1 MKNKFILILLVLF
14 VNLNLANY
22 ISADE
27 FIFDTSDIKI
37 SDNGNIIDA
46 GNGLVTSNNDKI
58 KIIGDNFQ
66 YNKILSL
73 LKVGNG
79 IITSSNDNI
88 EIIADNF
95 QYDQNLSLISATG
108 DVIVKSLTQK
118 VTFKS
123 QSVRYNIK
131 ERVVVSEAESEIVDG
146 QGNLFSM
153 KGFTYTL
160 NDNLVKVNNAK
171 ILDVEKNRYHIKKAF
186 INVNTNKLI
195 GKDISIDFNNKS
207 FRKDNEPRIKGQ
219 SISSDGNISKIEGG
233 IFTTCKKRDGCP
245 PWELK
250 AKEIKHDKEKKTIF
264 YKSAWLK
271 LYDKPV
277 FYFPKFFHPDPT
289 VKRQSGF
296 LMPSFTD
303 STNTGLSLNL
313 PYYKVLAENKDFT
326 IRPRFYSNEKTLIQ
340 SEYRE
345 VNAKSRHILDLSLM
359 SEKEL
364 SGKSHFF
371 SKSTV
376 TFDFDNF
383 DETELTLNLQQVSND
398 TYLKLYKLK
407 SPLISDSSQSSLASS
422 LAVNAY
428 REDLTFDAEFQV
440 FEDLTKKHN
449 NDKYEFIL
457 PYFNLK
463 KELGPSN
470 ILIGNYSLTSSGYI
484 KNYNTNVY
492 EKVLINNLNFN
503 SDSKFTTNGFKNNY
517 NFLIKNINT
526 EGKNSKKYN
535 NNSDYKLESIF
546 EYNSSYPLKKELEN
560 YTNILKPLMSFKYS
574 PDKNKDMKNDVN
586 RLDINNI
593 YSLDRIGTNDA
604 VEGGASLTFGTEFSK
619 INRSDKEV
627 FGAKLANVLR
637 VEENENLSKTSK
649 LGAKTSD
656 IVGYLNYDPND
667 FLKLTYDFSLDGNLE
682 DTNYQLLSSQ
692 FKVNNFVT
700 KFEYVN
706 ENKTGNNENYLANKT
721 MYNLNESNNLMY
733 ETRQNKKT
741 KLTEFQNLI
750 YQYRN
755 DCLIAAI
762 EYNKDYYNDGDLKPE
777 ENIFFKLTIIP
788 FGQTSSPDLKQ

>member
-1 MKNKFILILLVLF
+1 M
-14 VNLNLANY
+14 
-22 ISADE
+22 
-27 FIFDTSDIKI
+27 
-37 SDNGNIIDA
+37 
-46 GNGLVTSNNDKI
+46 
-58 KIIGDNFQ
+58 
-66 YNKILSL
+66 
-73 LKVGNG
+73 
-79 IITSSNDNI
+79 
-88 EIIADNF
+88 
-95 QYDQNLSLISATG
+95 
-108 DVIVKSLTQK
+108 
-118 VTFKS
+118 
-123 QSVRYNIK
+123 
-131 ERVVVSEAESEIVDG
+131 
-146 QGNLFSM
+146 
-153 KGFTYTL
+153 
-160 NDNLVKVNNAK
+160 
-171 ILDVEKNRYHIKKAF
+171 
-186 INVNTNKLI
+186 
-195 GKDISIDFNNKS
+195 
-207 FRKDNEPRIKGQ
+207 
-219 SISSDGNISKIEGG
+219 
-233 IFTTCKKRDGCP
+233 
-245 PWELK
+245 
-250 AKEIKHDKEKKTIF
+250 
-264 YKSAWLK
+264 
-271 LYDKPV
+271 
-277 FYFPKFFHPDPT
+277 
-289 VKRQSGF
+289 
-296 LMPSFTD
+296 
-303 STNTGLSLNL
+303 
-313 PYYKVLAENKDFT
+313 
-326 IRPRFYSNEKTLIQ
+326 
-340 SEYRE
+340 
-345 VNAKSRHILDLSLM
+345 
-359 SEKEL
+359 
-364 SGKSHFF
+364 
-371 SKSTV
+371 
-376 TFDFDNF
+376 
-383 DETELTLNLQQVSND
+383 
-398 TYLKLYKLK
+398 
-407 SPLISDSSQSSLASS
+407 
-422 LAVNAY
+422 
-428 REDLTFDAEFQV
+428 
-440 FEDLTKKHN
+440 
-449 NDKYEFIL
+449 
-457 PYFNLK
+457 
-463 KELGPSN
+463 GPSN

-503 SDSKFTTNGFKNNY
+503 SDTKFTTNGFKNNY
-517 NFLIKNINT
+517 NFLIKNINA
-526 EGKNSKKYN
+526 EGKNSKTYN
-535 NNSDYKLESIF
+535 NNGDYKLESIF